1 MTTAANPAR
10 ADMFAEL
17 EAQLDVQQI
26 DWNPEQPG
34 ERVVGLVKSI
44 EYLPTKSGGLMGV
57 LRLATP
63 SGAEAR
69 VSAGAKNLRA
79 QLEAAKV
86 QPGDGLALQYE
97 GQRQSRTG
105 GNPYNAY
112 RVAMQAVGPR
122 DPGKAF
128 KVPEE
133 ADDLGLLPGAAQD
146 PWTVGKATPDTDEVP
161 F

>member
-1 MTTAANPAR
+1 
-10 ADMFAEL
+10 MFAEL
-17 EAQLDVQQI
+17 EAQLDVEQI

-34 ERVVGLVKSI
+34 ERILGLVKSI

-57 LRLATP
+57 LRLVTP

-69 VSAGAKNLRA
+69 VAAGAKNLRA

-86 QPGDGLALQYE
+86 QPGDGLGLQYE

-105 GNPYNAY
+105 GNQYNAY
-112 RVAMQAVGPR
+112 KVVMQAVGPR
-122 DPGKAF
+122 DPENAF
-128 KVPEE
+128 KVPEDP
-133 ADDLGLLPGAAQD
+133 DDLGILPGAAQD
-146 PWTVGKATPDTDEVP
+146 PWTGPQATPDTDEAP